1 MKNTNNDEMVDLIR
15 DKTGGVFLKLNA
27 KDLTDISQNINV
39 DTIYTQCLQEI
50 WNKTYSD
57 NQHLS
62 CFKI

>member
-15 DKTGGVFLKLNA
+15 DKIGGVFLKLNP
-27 KDLTDISQNINV
+27 KDLTDISQNVNI
-39 DTIYTQCLQEI
+39 DTIYTQYLQEI
-50 WNKTYSD
+50 WNKIYSD

>member
-15 DKTGGVFLKLNA
+15 DKIGGVFLKPNP
-27 KDLTDISQNINV
+27 KDLTDISQNVNI
-39 DTIYTQCLQEI
+39 DTIYTQYLQEI